1 MLDFSNIEAYRENN
15 RIEAKKALGGLPK
28 SIWET
33 YSAFANT
40 LGGIILLGVEE
51 YPDHTLHPIHLPK
64 APRLIEEFWSLVNNP
79 QRVSV
84 NILMERH
91 VQLIQAEGCQIVAI
105 TVPRAQRY
113 DRPVYLDGNPLNA
126 YRRSGEGDY
135 KCTKDEVWA
144 MIRDAARVTRD
155 MQMLPELGLEALCA
169 ESLRRYRSLM
179 SAVRPGHAWEKLKEK
194 EFLQRIG
201 AASKDENGAL
211 HPTAAGL
218 LLFGHG
224 YAIVREF
231 PYYSLTYRDGSARA
245 LARSE
250 EPDGVFDFYLWVSE
264 KLMQS
269 RAPAW
274 SFPALREALA
284 NTLINADYDGEQG
297 VCITRESSRIT
308 FENPGTFRVS
318 VDEAKA
324 GGVSD
329 PRNRAVMKM
338 FTLVDIGTGGGS
350 GLAGIYELWQKN
362 ALRMPEIV
370 ETLRPD
376 RTALV
381 LSFEPGESAGGGTQ
395 LVLKAAAD
403 RMLVLEHLTS
413 HAQATSAD
421 IAARLGVSPAR
432 ARTLLR
438 RLIDEKI
445 VVAEG
450 SRRQRV
456 YRLRR

>member
-1 MLDFSNIEAYRENN
+1 
-15 RIEAKKALGGLPK
+15 
-28 SIWET
+28 
-33 YSAFANT
+33 
-40 LGGIILLGVEE
+40 
-51 YPDHTLHPIHLPK
+51 
-64 APRLIEEFWSLVNNP
+64 
-79 QRVSV
+79 
-84 NILMERH
+84 
-91 VQLIQAEGCQIVAI
+91 
-105 TVPRAQRY
+105 
-113 DRPVYLDGNPLNA
+113 
-126 YRRSGEGDY
+126 
-135 KCTKDEVWA
+135 
-144 MIRDAARVTRD
+144 
-155 MQMLPELGLEALCA
+155 
-169 ESLRRYRSLM
+169 
-179 SAVRPGHAWEKLKEK
+179 
-194 EFLQRIG
+194 
-201 AASKDENGAL
+201 
-211 HPTAAGL
+211 
-218 LLFGHG
+218 
-224 YAIVREF
+224 
-231 PYYSLTYRDGSARA
+231 
-245 LARSE
+245 
-250 EPDGVFDFYLWVSE
+250 
-264 KLMQS
+264 
-269 RAPAW
+269 
-274 SFPALREALA
+274 
-284 NTLINADYDGEQG
+284 
-297 VCITRESSRIT
+297 
-308 FENPGTFRVS
+308 
-318 VDEAKA
+318 
-324 GGVSD
+324 
-329 PRNRAVMKM
+329 MKM